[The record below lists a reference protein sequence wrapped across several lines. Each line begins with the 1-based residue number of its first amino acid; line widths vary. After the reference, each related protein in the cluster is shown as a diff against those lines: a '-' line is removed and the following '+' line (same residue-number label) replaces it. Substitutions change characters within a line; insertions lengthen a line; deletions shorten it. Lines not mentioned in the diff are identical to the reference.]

1 MRLRTLMSIL
11 AAAGLAAGSLGA
23 CSRGPSR
30 DRPTVEPRPTPTSS
44 RTAVEPKPLSQTI
57 TAGLAWLAKHQL
69 PGGGWGQ
76 GDESAHMGDTS
87 QMRDTANVADTSMAL
102 LAFLRSGNTARAGDY
117 QDAVHRGLDYVL
129 SEIEASDDTSLAVTS
144 ISGTR
149 VQAKI
154 GTYADTFAALMML
167 NEARGGTRDGVAA
180 ARVDKAIRK
189 IVRKIEKNQRPDGGF
204 DDHGW
209 APVLAQ
215 AMAAKALNRSAQN
228 GFHVPDVVLERVAAK
243 TTGQYNAATMTFDA
257 AEGAGVELY
266 GAAAAAPARDAATT
280 QRAKAAEMKQKGD
293 KKRKTEAPQSPD
305 APTAAEIREAEA
317 KAARATAD
325 AEAIEGAMI
334 ARMEDAQFIAG
345 FGNNGGE
352 EFLSHLLIG
361 ESLALRGGDE
371 WSRWDAAIT
380 KLVDGIQNDDGSW
393 TGHHCITGRTFCTA
407 AALLVLM
414 ADRTPVP
421 EILELAE

>member
-1 MRLRTLMSIL
+1 
-11 AAAGLAAGSLGA
+11 
-23 CSRGPSR
+23 
-30 DRPTVEPRPTPTSS
+30 
-44 RTAVEPKPLSQTI
+44 
-57 TAGLAWLAKHQL
+57 
-69 PGGGWGQ
+69 
-76 GDESAHMGDTS
+76 
-87 QMRDTANVADTSMAL
+87 
-102 LAFLRSGNTARAGDY
+102 
-117 QDAVHRGLDYVL
+117 
-129 SEIEASDDTSLAVTS
+129 
-144 ISGTR
+144 
-149 VQAKI
+149 
-154 GTYADTFAALMML
+154 
-167 NEARGGTRDGVAA
+167 
-180 ARVDKAIRK
+180 
-189 IVRKIEKNQRPDGGF
+189 
-204 DDHGW
+204 
-209 APVLAQ
+209 
-215 AMAAKALNRSAQN
+215 
-228 GFHVPDVVLERVAAK
+228 VPDVVLERVAAK